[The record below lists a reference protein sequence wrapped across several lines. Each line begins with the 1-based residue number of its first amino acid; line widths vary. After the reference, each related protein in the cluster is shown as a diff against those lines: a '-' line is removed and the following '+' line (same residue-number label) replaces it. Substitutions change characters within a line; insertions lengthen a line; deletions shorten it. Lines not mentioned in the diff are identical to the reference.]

1 MYSFNTIS
9 QNLIFHIV
17 EDDPSTRRLLENLT
31 SLLGYETAGYD
42 NGDEAWDAFALESPQ
57 IVISD
62 WKMPG
67 KDGLE
72 LCRRLRQMRAENYTY
87 FILVTAQRRSRANL
101 ELALFAGVDDFLK
114 KPIGSDEIWNRLR
127 VAERI
132 FGFNRQVKTLESL
145 IPICSYCKKV
155 RNETDLRAQI
165 EQFVNER
172 TGADFTHSICPPSKS
187 MCDPR
192 WTPTSR
198 SKSETSLIRV
208 LAYNAPHGI
217 YLSWTKVAPQLPEP
231 SSPSLKPSTRSD
243 FRKRA
248 CTVSRSVPVPLP

>member
-1 MYSFNTIS
+1 MPMYSFSTMS
-9 QNLIFHIV
+9 QNLIVHIV

-42 NGDEAWDAFALESPQ
+42 NGDEAWDAFAVESPQ

-101 ELALFAGVDDFLK
+101 ELALDAGVDDFLK

-132 FGFNRQVKTLESL
+132 LGFNRQVKTLESL

-155 RNETDLRAQI
+155 RNETDLWEQI
-165 EQFVNER
+165 EQYVNQR
-172 TGADFTHSICPPSKS
+172 TGADFTHSICPPCIEKHVRPQ
-187 MCDPR
+187 MD
-192 WTPTSR
+192 
-198 SKSETSLIRV
+198 
-208 LAYNAPHGI
+208 AYEKEQKA
-217 YLSWTKVAPQLPEP
+217 
-231 SSPSLKPSTRSD
+231 
-243 FRKRA
+243 KRA
-248 CTVSRSVPVPLP
+248 LSEP